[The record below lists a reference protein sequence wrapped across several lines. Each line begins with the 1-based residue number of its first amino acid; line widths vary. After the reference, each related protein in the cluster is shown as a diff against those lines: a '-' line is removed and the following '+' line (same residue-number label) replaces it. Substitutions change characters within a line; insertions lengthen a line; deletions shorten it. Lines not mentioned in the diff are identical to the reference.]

1 MTLCDNM
8 GKIPQ
13 NIINKIYGYIIN
25 NRLEKCLEQL
35 KYYKNNYDIDR
46 IYYYGNYNYY
56 MNLQEKKYFCN
67 YIFDKKIHKKNQIH
81 FVNNNIS
88 IG

>member
-1 MTLCDNM
+1 M

-13 NIINKIYGYIIN
+13 NIIHKIYGYIKN
-25 NRLEKCLEQL
+25 NRLEECLEQL

-56 MNLQEKKYFCN
+56 MNNQYQKYFCH
-67 YIFDKKIHKKNQIH
+67 YIFDKNRIRT
-81 FVNNNIS
+81 VNRQPGFCPEGS
-88 IG
+88 

>member
-1 MTLCDNM
+1 M
-8 GKIPQ
+8 GKIPH
-13 NIINKIYGYIIN
+13 NIIHKIYRYIKN
-25 NRLEKCLEQL
+25 DKFEKCLTQL

-56 MNLQEKKYFCN
+56 MKNQDQKYFCH
-67 YIFDKKIHKKNQIH
+67 YIFDKKIQKKNQIH
-81 FVNNNIS
+81 FIKNNNTNIIS